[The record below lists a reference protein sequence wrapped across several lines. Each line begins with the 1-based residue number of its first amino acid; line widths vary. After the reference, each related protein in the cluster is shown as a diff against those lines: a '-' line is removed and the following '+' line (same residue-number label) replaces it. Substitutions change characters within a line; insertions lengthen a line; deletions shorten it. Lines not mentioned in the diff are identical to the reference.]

1 MPFSSAIIFPAT
13 TIVFFIDDA
22 LRLTNMIKL
31 TNPQNV
37 LCFSGYYLLMG
48 SEIVFCFFMLRR
60 KKWTC
65 KFAHGKCVAKM
76 NKLSSN
82 SGAKMVNAKFT
93 YNNTRGF
100 K

>member
-1 MPFSSAIIFPAT
+1 MSYVFQDIICLWEVKSFFVFSCY
-13 TIVFFIDDA
+13 D
-22 LRLTNMIKL
+22 
-31 TNPQNV
+31 
-37 LCFSGYYLLMG
+37 
-48 SEIVFCFFMLRR
+48 E

-65 KFAHGKCVAKM
+65 KFSHGKCAAKM

-93 YNNTRGF
+93 DNLNTRGF

>member
-1 MPFSSAIIFPAT
+1 MSYF
-13 TIVFFIDDA
+13 
-22 LRLTNMIKL
+22 
-31 TNPQNV
+31 
-37 LCFSGYYLLMG
+37 FSGYYLLMG